1 MVNPVA
7 QRYMA
12 IGRRK
17 TSVARVVITPGTGA
31 ITVNGMEADKYFARP
46 TASILIRMPLV
57 ATDSSSKV
65 DVKVNCTGGGK
76 SGQAGALRMGLARAL
91 CKLDPDNRP
100 PLAKAGL
107 LTRDPRMVER
117 KKYGQSGARKRFQ
130 FSKR

>member
-1 MVNPVA
+1 MA
-7 QRYMA
+7 TAITRYIA
-12 IGRRK
+12 VGRRK
-17 TSVARVVITPGTGA
+17 TSVARVTLTPGTGT
-31 ITVNGMEADKYFARP
+31 IKVNGMDADKYFTRD
-46 TASILIRMPLV
+46 TSSIYIRMPLV
-57 ATDSSSKV
+57 TVDAKEKV
-65 DVKVNCTGGGK
+65 DISARCNGGGK
-76 SGQAGALRMGLARAL
+76 SGQAGALRMGIARAL